1 MWKSITLSA
10 ALAIASTGFAQAQQ
24 CNSRDHVLALLGTK
38 YQESPVALGVTTNGR
53 LIEVLKSSQASKK
66 DTWTIVITA
75 PDGLT
80 CLVAAGEGLRFLEAV
95 TREPEA

>member
-1 MWKSITLSA
+1 MWKPIALSA

-24 CNSRDHVLALLGTK
+24 CSSRDQILALLGTK
-38 YQESPVALGVTTNGR
+38 YQESPVALGVTTNGK
-53 LIEVLKSSQASKK
+53 LIEVLKSSPASKK

-80 CLVAAGEGLRFLEAV
+80 CLIAAGEGLRFLETEA
-95 TREPEA
+95 REPEA